1 MNNTVFIRSKISIF
15 TMSLVRIISLIPFIL
30 VGVYLNTFK
39 IDDISLSAFLKPLTY
54 SFVGLIIG
62 IIVNLIFT
70 KRNKKD
76 KLSDILFSS
85 FHLEYGIILGCLM
98 SPSVNLI
105 IFSITLLILFIISKL
120 IDIKI
125 NVMALIFIIIYLIT
139 KYTSSFT
146 LVERLATSDKDYLVG
161 NITGGLLSTGFISYL
176 IALFILRVNSS
187 SKTDISIYASI
198 TFAILTFIASFLV
211 DESFYELVFI
221 NSYLFIFLYVAS
233 DSISSSYTLKG
244 VKIYGILIG
253 IISFALMFVTPVLAP
268 FIAILITSLFHTVI
282 DKISNKILKKKLT

>member
-15 TMSLVRIISLIPFIL
+15 TISFVRILSLLPFIL
-30 VGVYLNTFK
+30 VGIYLNTFK
-39 IDDISLSAFLKPLTY
+39 INNINPSAFLKPLTY
-54 SFVGLIIG
+54 AFVGLIIG
-62 IIVNLIFT
+62 ILVNLIFT

-76 KLSDILFSS
+76 KLNDILFSS
-85 FHLEYGIILGCLM
+85 FHIEYGVILGCLM
-98 SPSVNLI
+98 SPSVSLI
-105 IFSITLLILFIISKL
+105 TFSITLLILFIISKL

-125 NVMALIFIIIYLIT
+125 NAMALSFIIIYLIT
-139 KYTSSFT
+139 KYTTSFN
-146 LVERLATSDKDYLVG
+146 LVERIATSDKDYLIG
-161 NITGGLLSTGFISYL
+161 NITGSLLSTGFISYL

-198 TFAILTFIASFLV
+198 TFAILTLIASFLV

-253 IISFALMFVTPVLAP
+253 LITFSLMFITPILAP
-268 FIAILITSLFHTVI
+268 FIAILITSLFSTVI
-282 DKISNKILKKKLT
+282 DKLSNKLLKKKLT

>member
-15 TMSLVRIISLIPFIL
+15 TISLVRILSLLPFIL
-30 VGVYLNTFK
+30 VGIYLNTFK
-39 IDDISLSAFLKPLTY
+39 INNINPLAFLKPLTY
-54 SFVGLIIG
+54 AFAGLIIG
-62 IIVNLIFT
+62 VLVNLIFT
-70 KRNKKD
+70 KD

-85 FHLEYGIILGCLM
+85 FHIEYGVILGCLM
-98 SPSVNLI
+98 SPSVSLI
-105 IFSITLLILFIISKL
+105 TFSITLLILFIISKL

-125 NVMALIFIIIYLIT
+125 NVMALSFIIIYLIT
-139 KYTSSFT
+139 KYTTSFN
-146 LVERLATSDKDYLVG
+146 LVERIATSDKDYLIG
-161 NITGGLLSTGFISYL
+161 NITGSLLSTGFISYL

-198 TFAILTFIASFLV
+198 TFAILTLIASFLV

-244 VKIYGILIG
+244 VKVYGILIG
-253 IISFALMFVTPVLAP
+253 IITFSLMFITPILAP
-268 FIAILITSLFHTVI
+268 FIAILITSLFSTVI
-282 DKISNKILKKKLT
+282 DKLSNKLLKKKLT